1 MEDSF
6 LLFLIVGFL
15 AQIVDG
21 ALGMAYGVSRPRF
34 CWLLEFPLRQPRPAS
49 MLPRCLQPQRRRDH
63 TSGIETST
71 GACSAFSHR
80 WASWAES
87 RVPMSSLQSMETL

>member
-21 ALGMAYGVSRPRF
+21 ALGMAYGVVSSSV
-34 CWLLEFPLRQPRPAS
+34 LLASGVPPA
-49 MLPRCLQPQRRRDH
+49 
-63 TSGIETST
+63 
-71 GACSAFSHR
+71 AASASVFGFTKSKLYMFSSQEGLGPH
-80 WASWAES
+80 
-87 RVPMSSLQSMETL
+87 SSVKCPA